1 MDSTSWVLFHSV
13 PSSYS
18 VPTALSLFT
27 GQLQESP
34 FWFSHFQCQ
43 TPFSCTPSSRLLPE
57 TSVSTAL
64 DLFTRQLQEFPFW
77 FSHFQCQTPF
87 SSTPSSRL
95 SPERSFC
102 GLKVADL
109 PWITVDQ
116 ALPLPWNLTCCHI
129 HSPNSTLLWKPW
141 ETMEHL
147 QKVSQGVEVMVT
159 ST

>member
-27 GQLQESP
+27 GQLQES
-34 FWFSHFQCQ
+34 
-43 TPFSCTPSSRLLPE
+43 
-57 TSVSTAL
+57 
-64 DLFTRQLQEFPFW
+64 PFW

-116 ALPLPWNLTCCHI
+116 ALPLP
-129 HSPNSTLLWKPW
+129 
-141 ETMEHL
+141 
-147 QKVSQGVEVMVT
+147 
-159 ST
+159 